1 MTTTSGALR
10 IDAVVTTDDE
20 DDDDDVVDSI
30 AVKTTRKLN
39 VLYLTMKE
47 TNHFVAYNL
56 G

>member
-10 IDAVVTTDDE
+10 IDAVVATD

-30 AVKTTRKLN
+30 TVKTTRKLN